1 MYLIKAVIHTQHN
14 SGSKKIAY
22 PNVQNCMSHLRPPSA
37 PTHQGRRKTERD
49 VRPSDSH
56 PRQQIFLHSVL
67 SCNVCLRLE
76 IRIRVHHGRERY
88 RSGLGHVSEFQK
100 VEEIHIGPS
109 SYSLLSTKKSKTR
122 KERHTLQAKSTFH
135 PYPSLAPSQSPRS

>member
-1 MYLIKAVIHTQHN
+1 MYLMKAVTHNQHS
-14 SGSKKIAY
+14 SGSKYCLSRCAELHEPLASPIS
-22 PNVQNCMSHLRPPSA
+22 PNTPRKKRKERNLRPA
-37 PTHQGRRKTERD
+37 
-49 VRPSDSH
+49 DSH
-56 PRQQIFLHSVL
+56 PCQQILLHNL
-67 SCNVCLRLE
+67 HWNVYLRLE

-88 RSGLGHVSEFQK
+88 RSGLGHVLEFQK